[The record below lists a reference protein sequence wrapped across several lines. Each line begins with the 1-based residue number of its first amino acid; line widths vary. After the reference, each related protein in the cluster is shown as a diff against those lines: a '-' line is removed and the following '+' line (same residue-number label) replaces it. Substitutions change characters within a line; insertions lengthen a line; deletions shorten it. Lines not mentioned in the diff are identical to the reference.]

1 MLGKTLSI
9 WIKTN
14 IDVLFERLK
23 NDKSRPLLNEVGLKK
38 EIRKISSDRKQ
49 FYSKSDICIENN
61 DDDINQVVK
70 KIIAR
75 INKV

>member
-23 NDKSRPLLNEVGLKK
+23 NDRSRPLLNEVDLKK
-38 EIRKISSDRKQ
+38 EIEKISLDRKQ

-61 DDDINQVVK
+61 DDDIDQVVK
-70 KIIAR
+70 KIIDH
-75 INKV
+75 